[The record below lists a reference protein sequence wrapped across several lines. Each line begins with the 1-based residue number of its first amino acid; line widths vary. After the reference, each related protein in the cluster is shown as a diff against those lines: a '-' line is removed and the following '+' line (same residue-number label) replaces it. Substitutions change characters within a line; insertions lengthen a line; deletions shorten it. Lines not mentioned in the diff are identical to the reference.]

1 MLEKRKP
8 TAHPS
13 KCASSNKPQNPAR
26 SRGLN
31 GPLPCDKP
39 RMQNAES
46 SHETHQNKGRKVK
59 NMTKAEQAQNKQE
72 YRDALESL
80 WGDDKGMIDY
90 CMKQAEIIVKVGQYL
105 LPIEKRKIDKHFCFG
120 YSDCGQGQ
128 DYFEALKGADNA
140 RNNPD
145 YFKGQNLK
153 YYRKLLD
160 DIDHFN
166 ALALTTSCEK
176 DSSIRCLT
184 PFAWWE
190 VLDAVGGEARMDDL
204 KGTLVK
210 VNGQEA
216 YILTD
221 EDRQI
226 IRDAYIQA
234 MKAQEK
240 RLDSYLKRYG
250 ISKISVW
257 TYWLDD

>member
-1 MLEKRKP
+1 MKR
-8 TAHPS
+8 
-13 KCASSNKPQNPAR
+13 
-26 SRGLN
+26 
-31 GPLPCDKP
+31 
-39 RMQNAES
+39 E
-46 SHETHQNKGRKVK
+46 
-59 NMTKAEQAQNKQE
+59 EQAKNKE
-72 YRDALESL
+72 AYREALQAIYA
-80 WGDDKGMIDY
+80 DDQGMVEW

-105 LPIEKRKIDKHFCFG
+105 LPIEKRKVDKHFCFG

-128 DYFEALKGADNA
+128 DYLTALKGADNA

-153 YYRKLLD
+153 YYREWLD

-166 ALALTTSCEK
+166 ALALTTSYGKE
-176 DSSIRCLT
+176 SAIRCLT
-184 PFAWWE
+184 PYDWLE
-190 VLDAVGGEARMDDL
+190 VLDAVGGEARMEDL

-210 VNGQEA
+210 VNGREA

-221 EDRQI
+221 DDRQI

-240 RLDSYLKRYG
+240 RLDAYLKRYG
-250 ISKISVW
+250 TSKIKAW